1 MHLWPHPGLTSRVG
15 GLCWRGRTEDGKKMS
30 PLSPSLLSLSCFSS
44 LSLPVWRSW
53 QTLTFSQQYD
63 RNPMSLLGSGLFPA
77 REGTRGEPT
86 THSHGRKAEEQSIH
100 PQTGFWKHEQVQ
112 ESESL
117 FQIRSGSN
125 NRALGF
131 CHVGADQLVEN
142 ERHGFGLVS
151 LIIKNWNSDLC

>member
-1 MHLWPHPGLTSRVG
+1 
-15 GLCWRGRTEDGKKMS
+15 
-30 PLSPSLLSLSCFSS
+30 
-44 LSLPVWRSW
+44 
-53 QTLTFSQQYD
+53 
-63 RNPMSLLGSGLFPA
+63 MSLLGSGLFPA

-125 NRALGF
+125 NPALGF
-131 CHVGADQLVEN
+131 CRVGADQLVETRN
-142 ERHGFGLVS
+142 RNM
-151 LIIKNWNSDLC
+151 INTYCCKNSDLKVPMFPGEGPSVERCIAFLSHFTELLKVEMLLNIPQALIKWPY